1 LIIFAFMYQI
11 NIPGIYKELTEKN
24 MISMQKVLYF
34 GTAGASTLYII
45 AGIFGLVAFAAC
57 NPVTGYPINNNVDPP
72 VPWTFESIFDE

>member
-1 LIIFAFMYQI
+1 MYQI

-45 AGIFGLVAFAAC
+45 AGIFGLVAFAAS